1 MAISK
6 KPKIDWDW
14 TKGIEKNLITK
25 RREDSSRL
33 VIARWSKKRIGYSIE
48 TTDQLTGS
56 KTALEYKVIP
66 FQHLNSVRYVL
77 NEPIFITLE
86 ESRSNDVITATCYDA
101 CGLFGYGDT
110 EQEAIKDLCDVLI
123 QCFEDLV
130 SEDERNLGAE
140 ARGIRDYLT
149 KIIDKKN
156 AA

>member
-1 MAISK
+1 MARFK
-6 KPKIDWDW
+6 KSKIDWDW
-14 TKGIEKNLITK
+14 TEGVERNLITK

-33 VIARWSKKRIGYSIE
+33 LTARWSRKRINYSIE

-56 KTALEYKVIP
+56 KTALVYKVIP
-66 FQHLNSVRYVL
+66 FQNLNSARYIL
-77 NEPIFITLE
+77 NKPIFVLLE
-86 ESRSNDVITATCYDA
+86 GSSDVITATCYDA

-130 SEDERNLGAE
+130 SEDERNLGTE
-140 ARGIRDYLT
+140 TRRIRDYLT